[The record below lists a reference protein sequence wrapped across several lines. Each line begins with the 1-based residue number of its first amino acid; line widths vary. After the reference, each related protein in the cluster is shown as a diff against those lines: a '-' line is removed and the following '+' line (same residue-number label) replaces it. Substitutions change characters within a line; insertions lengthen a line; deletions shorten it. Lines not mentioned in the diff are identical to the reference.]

1 MALFAPRPGYAY
13 AANPMHTYYICSII
27 VSFGQVH
34 IKHAQP
40 QVVSPDWCN
49 NGYDSVNTANG
60 AVSIISR
67 AIFMT

>member
-40 QVVSPDWCN
+40 QVVSPDSHVTM
-49 NGYDSVNTANG
+49 GT
-60 AVSIISR
+60 IQ
-67 AIFMT
+67 